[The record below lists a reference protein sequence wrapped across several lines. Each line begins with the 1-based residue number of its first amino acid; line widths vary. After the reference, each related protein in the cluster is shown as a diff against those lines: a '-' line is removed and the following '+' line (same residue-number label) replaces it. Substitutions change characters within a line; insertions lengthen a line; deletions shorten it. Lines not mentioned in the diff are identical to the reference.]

1 MAAAHKTKVSRSD
14 VLLIGFFLIA
24 ITLPLVAKL
33 VRTDRAI
40 SATENRRLA
49 KFPKLDWK
57 SKTLEAF
64 PGAFERYYNDQFGFR
79 DRLIRWHYLI
89 KLRVLGVSPSPKVVL
104 GKEGWMFDRDTV
116 QYYSASPLS
125 VEALEKWSRFL
136 EERQRFVA
144 ANGYS
149 FLLVFAPL
157 PSTIYPEYLPDE
169 IRREPRDSRLDQ
181 LITHLRAHSTMPI
194 ADLRESLRAG
204 KNGER
209 LYQRTDTHWNELGAY
224 VGYTQIM
231 NTLAARFPELQPL
244 PRSAFDVREDQ
255 TTGGDIAR
263 LMGLGDV
270 FFEQHFRFTR
280 SGGAAASVAQ
290 WYPEDSRIPM
300 GFSMRTGETNKPRAI
315 VYHDSFT
322 FESLY
327 PFLAENFS
335 KVWFHW
341 NHYFDPDLGVK
352 LYSAKEKKEFMWR
365 PSNEPDLAGTER
377 PVIVIL
383 QIAERQLLYDPPPTW
398 EQLERRRLEKAK
410 SL

>member
-1 MAAAHKTKVSRSD
+1 MDAAAKTRAPLSDLLLVS
-14 VLLIGFFLIA
+14 FFLIA
-24 ITLPLVAKL
+24 ITLPLGAKL
-33 VRTDRAI
+33 VLPDRAVAA
-40 SATENRRLA
+40 SENRRLA

-57 SKTLEAF
+57 VKTLEAF
-64 PGAFERYYNDQFGFR
+64 PAAFEKYYSDQFGFR
-79 DRLIRWHYLI
+79 DRLIRWHHLV

-104 GKEGWMFDRDTV
+104 GKDGWMFDRDTV
-116 QYYSASPLS
+116 QYYSAPPLP
-125 VEALEKWSRFL
+125 VEAVEKWSRFL

-144 ANGYS
+144 AKGYS

-157 PSTIYPEYLPDE
+157 PSTIYPEYLPDP

-181 LITHLRAHSTMPI
+181 LVAYLRTHSTIPI
-194 ADLRESLRAG
+194 ADLRESLRAE

-231 NTLAARFPELQPL
+231 STLAARYPELQPL
-244 PRSAFDVREDQ
+244 PRSAFEVRENQ
-255 TTGGDIAR
+255 TSGGDIAR
-263 LMGLGDV
+263 LMGLGDL
-270 FFEQHFRFTR
+270 FPEQHFRFIR
-280 SGGAAASVAQ
+280 QGGPAASVVQ

-300 GFSMRTGETNKPRAI
+300 GFSMRTGDTNKPRAI

-335 KVWFHW
+335 EVWFHW

-352 LYSAKEKKEFMWR
+352 LYSARQKKEFLWR
-365 PSNEPDLAGTER
+365 PATEPDLAGTER
-377 PVIVIL
+377 PVIVIM

-398 EQLERRRLEKAK
+398 EQLEQRRLAKAK
-410 SL
+410 